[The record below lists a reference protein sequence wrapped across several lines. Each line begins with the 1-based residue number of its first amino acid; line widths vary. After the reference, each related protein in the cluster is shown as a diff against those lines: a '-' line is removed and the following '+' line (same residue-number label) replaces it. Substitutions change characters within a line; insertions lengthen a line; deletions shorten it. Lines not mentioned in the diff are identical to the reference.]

1 MKEVIAVVR
10 PERWL
15 AVKTA
20 AAKAGATAFTQHR
33 VLGRGRT
40 RGLAYLPKKGA
51 DAGSAVTY
59 LPKRLALFLVP
70 DDGVD
75 GLVAALIAAGRTG
88 SAGDGKVFV
97 LPVQDAV
104 RLRDGARGEGV
115 FAPDRV
121 TATMRQVHAG

>member
-1 MKEVIAVVR
+1 MKEILAIVR
-10 PERWL
+10 PDRWL

-20 AAKAGATAFTQHR
+20 AAKAGATAFTQTR
-33 VLGRGRT
+33 VLGRGKT

-51 DAGSAVTY
+51 DAGATLDY
-59 LPKRLALFLVP
+59 LPKRLATFLVP

-75 GLVAALIAAGRTG
+75 QLVGALIQAGKTG

-104 RLRDGARGEGV
+104 RLRDGAAGEGI

-121 TATMRQVHAG
+121 TGSMRREA